1 MIAFT
6 ITYLISAFPLK
17 LKFLGVGSCKFHGT
31 YLEKNSGIQVVYSTV
46 EVKWMH
52 ILLYNNEVRY
62 ETGCKNGYI
71 K

>member
-46 EVKWMH
+46 EVK
-52 ILLYNNEVRY
+52 
-62 ETGCKNGYI
+62 
-71 K
+71 